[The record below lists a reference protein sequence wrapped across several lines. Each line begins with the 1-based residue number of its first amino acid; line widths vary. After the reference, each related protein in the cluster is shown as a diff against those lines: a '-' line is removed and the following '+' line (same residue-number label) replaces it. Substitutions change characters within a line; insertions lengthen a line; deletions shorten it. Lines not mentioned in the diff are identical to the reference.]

1 MNMLRRLFFAACLA
15 LVLAVAVGV
24 HAMAQDRS
32 ITTYGTKHDSAPEE
46 LDVFSF
52 LIGKWEGSGKTRLAD
67 GTVAEY
73 DGLTWIGR
81 YVLDGMAIADEL
93 HTPQPDGS
101 PGMGITFRYFDP
113 ENRHWIVEFLNV
125 TYSFIRRQVNAESG
139 SVETDGTTVIVVSES
154 GQSIIREYYR
164 VLSADRFVY
173 SLDVSNV
180 GGETWNRGSIE
191 FTMSRTE

>member
-1 MNMLRRLFFAACLA
+1 
-15 LVLAVAVGV
+15 
-24 HAMAQDRS
+24 MAQDS
-32 ITTYGTKHDSAPEE
+32 AITTYGNRNDSAPEE

-113 ENRHWIVEFLNV
+113 ENEHWIVEFLNV
-125 TYSFIRRQVNAESG
+125 SNSFIRRQVNAESG
-139 SVETDGTTVIVVSES
+139 SVETDGTTVIVVTES

-164 VLSADRFVY
+164 VLGGDRFVY
-173 SLDVSNV
+173 SLDLSND

>member
-1 MNMLRRLFFAACLA
+1 M
-15 LVLAVAVGV
+15 AVGAL
-24 HAMAQDRS
+24 AMAQDS
-32 ITTYGTKHDSAPEE
+32 AITTYGNRNDSAPDE
-46 LDVFSF
+46 LNVFSF

-81 YVLDGMAIADEL
+81 YILDGMAIADEL

-101 PGMGITFRYFDP
+101 RGMGITFRYFDP
-113 ENRHWIVEFLNV
+113 EDEHWIVEFLNV
-125 TYSFIRRQVNAESG
+125 SNSFIRRQVNADSG

-164 VLSADRFVY
+164 VLGEDRFVY
-173 SLDVSNV
+173 SLDLSND
-180 GGETWNRGSIE
+180 GGETWNEGSIE
-191 FTMSRTE
+191 FTMRRAD